1 MPQEPTPTGNWRQI
15 ARGYDELYKTL
26 AEEFASRQ
34 DNHRCVAAL
43 TISSQFSK
51 IIRLPPGSVDPR
63 GETSQ
68 NGTFLEHLAEILRQH
83 AMQSGDCIRFNWA
96 RLAETYNEAH

>member
-43 TISSQFSK
+43 TFSIQFSK
-51 IIRLPPGSVDPR
+51 IIPFATGKCGPQRGNQPERYLPRALGRNPTPACYAIWRLHSLQLGS
-63 GETSQ
+63 
-68 NGTFLEHLAEILRQH
+68 
-83 AMQSGDCIRFNWA
+83 A
-96 RLAETYNEAH
+96 RRDLQ